1 MESLQRHEDIE
12 NRRLKREL
20 SHVCWLLYETCREIP
35 NNRSDVNVIY
45 DYYHRAIS
53 KYGFPKVSTKYDAYY
68 EGYWM
73 KCVWDNHEDW
83 LWMSK
88 DSNTFKEVLNKM
100 YWWNI
105 ENNKSDSEYIWDD
118 YYEGW
123 WIFSE
128 SDANGI
134 EWIWWG

>member
-1 MESLQRHEDIE
+1 
-12 NRRLKREL
+12 
-20 SHVCWLLYETCREIP
+20 
-35 NNRSDVNVIY
+35 
-45 DYYHRAIS
+45 
-53 KYGFPKVSTKYDAYY
+53 
-68 EGYWM
+68 
-73 KCVWDNHEDW
+73 
-83 LWMSK
+83 
-88 DSNTFKEVLNKM
+88 M

-105 ENNKSDSEYIWDD
+105 ENNKSDREYIWDD